1 MDMKLFEDVW
11 HFVKSSC
18 DYCALVIKGNDAIHL
33 PPQGRSCRG
42 CLRAYLLP
50 FFLMKRGLEWLE
62 MVFERDAVWWV
73 SMWCLREEWD
83 GLEKNWSI
91 FFYGSI
97 FCVLLRY
104 QVGTKLLIWNIKEAA
119 MTGRGLAK
127 RRRIP
132 APNMFSLGCL
142 LQLQSVPWVCAGAW
156 EQHRYMRRLWAL
168 PGAKKEDKKSWIVS
182 RVWEF
187 HLLCDG
193 FRRVNLK
200 QALHCV
206 LYKTG
211 DLMKEKKE
219 ARTSP
224 IPFTSKISSNQ
235 KAA

>member
-1 MDMKLFEDVW
+1 MAGDGLWERCCVMGIDV
-11 HFVKSSC
+11 
-18 DYCALVIKGNDAIHL
+18 
-33 PPQGRSCRG
+33 
-42 CLRAYLLP
+42 
-50 FFLMKRGLEWLE
+50 
-62 MVFERDAVWWV
+62 VFERG
-73 SMWCLREEWD
+73 MGRLRKEP
-83 GLEKNWSI
+83 KH

-156 EQHRYMRRLWAL
+156 EQHRYVRRLWAL
-168 PGAKKEDKKSWIVS
+168 PGAKKGDKKSWIAS

-187 HLLCDG
+187 HLLCGG

-206 LYKTG
+206 LCKTG
-211 DLMKEKKE
+211 DLMKGKK
-219 ARTSP
+219 R
-224 IPFTSKISSNQ
+224 SKNFSHSLHFQ
-235 KAA
+235 DFQ